1 MSDGYMHVSMNKI
14 PVHIISGF
22 LGAGKTTAILQL
34 LKSKNAEEEWAIV
47 VNEFGRVA
55 IDGQTLRSSSQKAE
69 VFDIAGGCICCTAK
83 VYLSENL
90 DAITESGDYDRII
103 IEPSGLGGIDMV
115 AEIVGSKPV
124 LELKPVICM
133 VDLLT
138 AGIRKIQMIPVY
150 RQQINKSDIIV
161 FTKTD
166 LIADEAES
174 EELVRNFYAQFPD
187 AYVYNPSVIDAALLN
202 AVPERKD
209 SLSKQRILLFANGFE
224 SDKAIQADNYSKKS
238 CIFDAVVRFEAQK
251 LRKWLQQHPEILRAK
266 GYFCD
271 KDGWKLLNYT
281 LTHCHF
287 ETCETRLQNEL
298 VIIAEKNYSSDK
310 EVIDYETALLQIS
323 N

>member
-1 MSDGYMHVSMNKI
+1 MNKI

-47 VNEFGRVA
+47 VNEFGRIA

-69 VFDIAGGCICCTAK
+69 VFDITGGCICCSAK

-90 DAITESGDYDRII
+90 DAIIESGVYNRII

-115 AEIVGSKPV
+115 AEIAGSKPV

-138 AGIRKIQMIPVY
+138 AGIRKILMIPVY
-150 RQQINKSDIIV
+150 RQQIYKSDIIV

-166 LIADEAES
+166 LITDSHEFD
-174 EELVRNFYAQFPD
+174 ELVGSFFAQFPD
-187 AYVYNPSVIDAALLN
+187 AYVYNHAASNNSELLYEI
-202 AVPERKD
+202 PENKN
-209 SLSKQRILLFANGFE
+209 LHTKQRFFRLDRGNDA
-224 SDKAIQADNYSKKS
+224 DKAIQAENYYKKS
-238 CIFDAVVRFEAQK
+238 CIFDATVKFDAQMLK
-251 LRKWLQQHPEILRAK
+251 KWLQHQPEILRAK

-287 ETCETRLQNEL
+287 ENCKSRLKSEL
-298 VIIAEKNYSSDK
+298 VIIAEKGNVFDK
-310 EVIDYETALLQIS
+310 EMIDYEKALLQIS

>member
-1 MSDGYMHVSMNKI
+1 MNKI
-14 PVHIISGF
+14 PVHVISGF
-22 LGAGKTTAILQL
+22 LGAGKTTAIIQL
-34 LKSKNAEEEWAIV
+34 LKQKRADEQWAIV
-47 VNEFGRVA
+47 VNEFGRIA

-69 VFDIAGGCICCTAK
+69 VFDITGGCICCSAK
-83 VYLSENL
+83 VYLGENL
-90 DAITESGDYDRII
+90 DAIIGSGVYNRII

-150 RQQINKSDIIV
+150 RQQIIKSDIIV

-166 LIADEAES
+166 LITDEKEFD
-174 EELVRNFYAQFPD
+174 ELVRNFNVHFPD
-187 AYVYNPSVIDAALLN
+187 AYVYTQSALIDSELLN
-202 AVPERKD
+202 EIPEKKA
-209 SLSKQRILLFANGFE
+209 LQSKQRIFHFNKGNDT
-224 SDKAIQADNYSKKS
+224 DKAIQADNYFKKS
-238 CIFDAVVRFEAQK
+238 CIFDAVVQFDAQK
-251 LRKWLQQHPEILRAK
+251 LKKWLQQHPEILRAK
-266 GYFCD
+266 GYFRD

-287 ETCETRLQNEL
+287 EICESRLKSEL
-298 VIIAEKNYSSDK
+298 VIIAEKS
-310 EVIDYETALLQIS
+310 ETFDYEAALFQIS